1 MASFCAYPAWY
12 IFPRWRRPRA
22 PLGPP
27 RGGCSIYRRRF
38 ILLAAHSYPLLL
50 PASPFPLFSF
60 PICVPVRLVCR
71 LASRLVMSSR
81 LMRSVASCRLSC
93 RLACSSRR
101 LVSAGRLVS
110 RRFVLLFARSRF
122 ACRGG
127 LALRSH
133 VVPFLPWHPVSS
145 LRLVGL
151 VSFSPV
157 ISFHLTRG
165 RLGSVLVPGFP
176 CSRRSVLLVAIH
188 LRPALA
194 SLLVSCGRGVFYLI
208 ISSHPPSRYS
218 SASAHLVSSPVLN
231 IAGRG
236 ASRLV
241 PRPGLVSAL
250 VSDEA
255 GRRASR
261 HPISS
266 SCPVLVSF
274 AVSCRRVVSSLVIP
288 CRLIR

>member
-1 MASFCAYPAWY
+1 MA
-12 IFPRWRRPRA
+12 A
-22 PLGPP
+22 PFYLAH
-27 RGGCSIYRRRF
+27 RSSLF
-38 ILLAAHSYPLLL
+38 IPCRHLILFS
-50 PASPFPLFSF
+50 LFSF
-60 PICVPVRLVCR
+60 PICVLVRLVCR

-93 RLACSSRR
+93 RLTCSSRR

-157 ISFHLTRG
+157 ISFRLTRG

-176 CSRRSVLLVAIH
+176 CSRRSVLLVARSCSPIRSRFLSSVVGRGRVVMAMGRGGAACSCH
-188 LRPALA
+188 LIRPLVAPY
-194 SLLVSCGRGVFYLI
+194 SLLVRSLRGGGGRT
-208 ISSHPPSRYS
+208 
-218 SASAHLVSSPVLN
+218 
-231 IAGRG
+231 
-236 ASRLV
+236 
-241 PRPGLVSAL
+241 RP
-250 VSDEA
+250 
-255 GRRASR
+255 
-261 HPISS
+261 
-266 SCPVLVSF
+266 
-274 AVSCRRVVSSLVIP
+274 
-288 CRLIR
+288 